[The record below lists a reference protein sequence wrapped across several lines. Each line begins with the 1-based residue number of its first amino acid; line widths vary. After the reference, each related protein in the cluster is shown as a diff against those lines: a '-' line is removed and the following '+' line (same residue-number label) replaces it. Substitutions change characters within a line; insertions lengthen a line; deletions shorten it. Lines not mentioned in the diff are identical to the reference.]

1 MSLDT
6 LGLVESRTI
15 AGGILMAD
23 QMVKAADVTLLKAA
37 TICAGRY
44 FIQVS
49 GDRAAVET
57 AVAAAESS
65 EKPPLGS
72 FVISRVHPE
81 LLQGIGKSRE
91 IPAGDA
97 IGVVE
102 CRIAVA
108 GLVAADQALKKASVQ
123 LVRMVIGQGISGKS
137 YFILSGELAEVE
149 EAVSAASQNLGKN
162 LIETVVLPAPDK
174 AIVAAL
180 INRLK

>member
-15 AGGILMAD
+15 AGGVLLAD

-57 AVAAAESS
+57 AVAAAENSDIS
-65 EKPPLGS
+65 PLGS
-72 FVISRVHPE
+72 FVISRVHPD
-81 LLQGIGKSRE
+81 LLQGIGKSRD

-108 GLVAADQALKKASVQ
+108 GLVAADQALKKAAVQ
-123 LVRMVIGQGISGKS
+123 LARMIIGQGISGKS
-137 YFILSGELAEVE
+137 YFVLSGEVAEVE
-149 EAVSAASQNLGKN
+149 EAVAAASQVLGKN
-162 LIETVVLPAPDK
+162 LIESVVIPAPDE
-174 AIVAAL
+174 AIIAAL
-180 INRLK
+180 LNKLR